1 MFGDVCDGEYNTHKR
16 TNVPIS
22 DYWSLVSW
30 IAKIFHGFIITLL
43 TCLAKGKAE
52 TLARV
57 YIDSDPTHSEA
68 DKRRI
73 SIQTV
78 ARDQEPRQF
87 RAAFPSWQEGM
98 WGVNFNSFG

>member
-1 MFGDVCDGEYNTHKR
+1 MSPPKIKILAQKR
-16 TNVPIS
+16 AKLHIVKGS
-22 DYWSLVSW
+22 MYSL
-30 IAKIFHGFIITLL
+30 KHHQTLL

-68 DKRRI
+68 DKQRI

-78 ARDQEPRQF
+78 DRDQEPRQF

>member
-1 MFGDVCDGEYNTHKR
+1 MNKTIFTYKVCEA
-16 TNVPIS
+16 S
-22 DYWSLVSW
+22 DIPLSGILSRQ
-30 IAKIFHGFIITLL
+30 ANNCSPLHSKHPQTLL

-78 ARDQEPRQF
+78 DRDQEPRQF

>member
-1 MFGDVCDGEYNTHKR
+1 MSAFFKYCT
-16 TNVPIS
+16 
-22 DYWSLVSW
+22 
-30 IAKIFHGFIITLL
+30 FHSKHHQTLL